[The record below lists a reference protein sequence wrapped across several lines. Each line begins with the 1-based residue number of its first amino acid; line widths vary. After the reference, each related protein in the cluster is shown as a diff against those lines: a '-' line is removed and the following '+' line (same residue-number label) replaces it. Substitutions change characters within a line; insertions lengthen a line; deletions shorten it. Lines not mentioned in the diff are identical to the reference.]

1 MAFPPCLRYATEG
14 DSLLTFLSTIV
25 RLLRTPP
32 AWLLWPALVAPP
44 LATLYP
50 MLGPVLSPLP
60 SHGSNA
66 LAHVLVYAILAFPH
80 GLWLGPRLKW
90 GVLGLVLFGF
100 VIEVV
105 QPAFARGAEWTDLL
119 SNLIGVFIGTVLGL
133 RLRTALPRRQEKLS
147 ET

>member
-1 MAFPPCLRYATEG
+1 MSFRPCLWQATES
-14 DSLLTFLSTIV
+14 DSLLTIFSAIL

-32 AWLLWPALVAPP
+32 AWLFWPALVAPP

-66 LAHVLVYAILAFPH
+66 LAHVVVYAILAFPH
-80 GLWLGPRLKW
+80 GLWLGSRLKW
-90 GVLGLVLFGF
+90 GLAGLVLFGF
-100 VIEVV
+100 VIEIV

-119 SNLIGVFIGTVLGL
+119 SNLIGILMGTYLGL
-133 RLRTALPRRQEKLS
+133 WLRTSLLRRGQELS
-147 ET
+147 ES